1 MNNNLE
7 GKTEE
12 PNIDVRVIDDVAM
25 PQPPEVPTSAPQTVL
40 SENPASFS
48 PHNLEKAATAVRQ
61 EPAVIGFGVA
71 DL

>member
-1 MNNNLE
+1 MSDNL
-7 GKTEE
+7 KLD
-12 PNIDVRVIDDVAM
+12 IDFDPDWSRLDA
-25 PQPPEVPTSAPQTVL
+25 TSAPQTVL

-61 EPAVIGFGVA
+61 EPDVIGFGVA